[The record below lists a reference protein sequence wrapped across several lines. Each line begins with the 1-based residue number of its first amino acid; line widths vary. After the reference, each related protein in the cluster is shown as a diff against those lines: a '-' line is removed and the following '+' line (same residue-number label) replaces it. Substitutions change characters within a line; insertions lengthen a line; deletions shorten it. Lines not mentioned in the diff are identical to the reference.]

1 MKKFVEK
8 CVIILFCM
16 LSINNFAVYAADSG
30 ESIYSQDTLEFDVLD
45 EIDDTQINEML
56 SEMFAQKMDFKVMVM
71 QLLNGEKKLDADSLL
86 ELVKTVFLYQ
96 LDENKKSLVT
106 VFLLCVMAA
115 LFTNFT
121 KVLDKGSVAQIGFYI
136 LFLLLI
142 AVLLRSFSVTYEIAS
157 SLLNQMTR
165 FMKVLLPAFFVT
177 IIAAKGANTALI
189 FYQIILVSIY
199 MVETLLLKFVLP
211 LCNVY
216 VVINLINQISKE
228 DLFSKMGELLKNIIV
243 WAVKWLFAFVMGINA
258 VHSIIAPA
266 VDQFKNSV
274 FSKTISAIP
283 GIGSTMGGISDVVIG
298 SGVLIKNGVGTAILI
313 LLFLLILTPMVK
325 LFCCMLMYK
334 LTAALIQP
342 VSDKRMINM
351 VDAVSLGTG
360 LLIKCV
366 SSVAA
371 LFFLTMAVLTVA
383 AG

>member
-1 MKKFVEK
+1 
-8 CVIILFCM
+8 
-16 LSINNFAVYAADSG
+16 
-30 ESIYSQDTLEFDVLD
+30 
-45 EIDDTQINEML
+45 
-56 SEMFAQKMDFKVMVM
+56 
-71 QLLNGEKKLDADSLL
+71 
-86 ELVKTVFLYQ
+86 
-96 LDENKKSLVT
+96 
-106 VFLLCVMAA
+106 MAA

-121 KVLDKGSVAQIGFYI
+121 KVLDKGSAAQIGFYI

-313 LLFLLILTPMVK
+313 LLSLLILTPMVK